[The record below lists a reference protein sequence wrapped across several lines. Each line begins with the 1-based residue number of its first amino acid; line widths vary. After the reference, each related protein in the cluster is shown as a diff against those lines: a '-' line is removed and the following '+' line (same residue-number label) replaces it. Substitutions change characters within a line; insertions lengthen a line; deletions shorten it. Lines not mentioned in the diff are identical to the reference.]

1 MSVSS
6 AYAAGAKSIRDR
18 LIVCLAM
25 LSLVSVV
32 QVSASSFL
40 QWQVH
45 TRQADQQAM
54 QAAQRQQLIATAKH
68 SAIEADLLLMASARA
83 RADMTS
89 ADRAAHQ
96 LDADIA
102 ALDSATANL
111 PDAAGAERD
120 YVAKARA
127 LAGQTADPGAYSA
140 FLASFDAFGAALG
153 QIATAQASVMATN
166 TDHGDQLML
175 IAVAVTALT
184 IVVGA
189 ATLGWAGLF
198 VWRAVVLPITRLT
211 QSLRQMAAGDYSTVL
226 EGDEDGDEVAQ
237 MSAAARVFQQTA
249 LAKAAAEHEQAEVVA
264 ALSTGLG
271 RLATQDLEYRI
282 SQPFP
287 PAYEGLREN
296 FNRALVAMAD
306 AIGSVRAGA
315 NAVMTSIGEIRAS
328 ADDLSS
334 RNEQQAASLEE
345 TAAAMAEVTRA
356 MQGSAVRA
364 EDVRTSIGMAHREA
378 GEGGAVVTRAIEAM
392 AAIEQSAQE
401 IGQIIGVID
410 AIAFQTNLL
419 ALNAGVEAARAGDA
433 GRGFAVVAHEVRAL
447 AQRSTD
453 AAKDIKTLI
462 TTSSHQVSS
471 GVELV
476 GETGTL
482 LGRIVTRVGD
492 VTALAEEIAESARVQ
507 ANHIE
512 QVNGAVSEMDR
523 MTQQNA
529 AMVQQT
535 TATTR
540 NLAQESEQLQALV
553 RRFKTDE
560 VPFHEGARL
569 GAMRQSSPSRRGE
582 VVAIYEERLAP
593 RRAVMPV
600 AALSGGDDWSE
611 F

>member
-1 MSVSS
+1 MLVSS

>member
-1 MSVSS
+1 M
-6 AYAAGAKSIRDR
+6 
-18 LIVCLAM
+18 
-25 LSLVSVV
+25 
-32 QVSASSFL
+32 
-40 QWQVH
+40 
-45 TRQADQQAM
+45 
-54 QAAQRQQLIATAKH
+54 
-68 SAIEADLLLMASARA
+68 
-83 RADMTS
+83 
-89 ADRAAHQ
+89 
-96 LDADIA
+96 
-102 ALDSATANL
+102 
-111 PDAAGAERD
+111 
-120 YVAKARA
+120 
-127 LAGQTADPGAYSA
+127 
-140 FLASFDAFGAALG
+140 
-153 QIATAQASVMATN
+153 
-166 TDHGDQLML
+166 
-175 IAVAVTALT
+175 
-184 IVVGA
+184 
-189 ATLGWAGLF
+189 
-198 VWRAVVLPITRLT
+198 
-211 QSLRQMAAGDYSTVL
+211 
-226 EGDEDGDEVAQ
+226 
-237 MSAAARVFQQTA
+237 
-249 LAKAAAEHEQAEVVA
+249 
-264 ALSTGLG
+264 
-271 RLATQDLEYRI
+271 
-282 SQPFP
+282 
-287 PAYEGLREN
+287 
-296 FNRALVAMAD
+296 
-306 AIGSVRAGA
+306 
-315 NAVMTSIGEIRAS
+315 
-328 ADDLSS
+328 
-334 RNEQQAASLEE
+334 
-345 TAAAMAEVTRA
+345 
-356 MQGSAVRA
+356 
-364 EDVRTSIGMAHREA
+364 
-378 GEGGAVVTRAIEAM
+378 
-392 AAIEQSAQE
+392 
-401 IGQIIGVID
+401 
-410 AIAFQTNLL
+410 
-419 ALNAGVEAARAGDA
+419 
-433 GRGFAVVAHEVRAL
+433 VAHEVRAL